1 MANPLLTPD
10 PAKAPWY
17 FLGLQELLHY
27 FTPLVADQVAKILK
41 NNLKSDRL
49 TEQQV
54 YLGEH
59 VPSSLR
65 GRNTLWAGAF
75 LKTASKFVDSKIIA
89 TKGYGES
96 DPLESGESAQARA
109 KNRRVEISIV
119 DSVLRLE
126 GVVPPT
132 AASPR

>member
-1 MANPLLTPD
+1 M
-10 PAKAPWY
+10 
-17 FLGLQELLHY
+17 G
-27 FTPLVADQVAKILK
+27 
-41 NNLKSDRL
+41 
-49 TEQQV
+49 
-54 YLGEH
+54 
-59 VPSSLR
+59 
-65 GRNTLWAGAF
+65 GAF

>member
-1 MANPLLTPD
+1 MLAETERLASRAPQPD
-10 PAKAPWY
+10 GSSP
-17 FLGLQELLHY
+17 
-27 FTPLVADQVAKILK
+27 VVI
-41 NNLKSDRL
+41 
-49 TEQQV
+49 
-54 YLGEH
+54 YLIWNVGGW
-59 VPSSLR
+59 PSLR
-65 GRNTLWAGAF
+65 VRFAAG
-75 LKTASKFVDSKIIA
+75 T

-126 GVVPPT
+126 GVVPPNA